1 MKRIPPAINARRS
14 IANDFHQWAAILTA
28 RKPQR
33 RWCGPVTSADRKR
46 SAQSVLEVL
55 TAGGPAWIAR
65 QEAED
70 EDADEKEDDRV
81 NGDLEG
87 EHGDR
92 PASVR
97 ATSSYGA
104 QQRYQRVGPPAGQ
117 AIGLD

>member
-1 MKRIPPAINARRS
+1 MARS
-14 IANDFHQWAAILTA
+14 
-28 RKPQR
+28 
-33 RWCGPVTSADRKR
+33 DRKAESIFQVFAAR
-46 SAQSVLEVL
+46 GA
-55 TAGGPAWIAR
+55 AWIAR
-65 QEAED
+65 KEPEHKDAE
-70 EDADEKEDDRV
+70 EEEDDRV

-104 QQRYQRVGPPAGQ
+104 QQRYQRVGPPASQ